1 MYIYYPNYFP
11 LKEIFRYSTSPT
23 SFYISGNNAKK
34 RKNVHEPHTST
45 CILWPNCIN
54 LTVSLQK
61 ISQQHSLVRVVC
73 FVSSWFYSS
82 CPPGDFSY
90 LCSVF
95 FTARLIYEASSG
107 RASTPWLSFSRQT
120 PGNSPS
126 PCDPF
131 PRTCNT

>member
-95 FTARLIYEASSG
+95 FYSETDIRSLKWSRTDSMVELQSS
-107 RASTPWLSFSRQT
+107 
-120 PGNSPS
+120 NSWEQS
-126 PCDPF
+126 LAM
-131 PRTCNT
+131 